1 MSKIPV
7 LLVLVLAFSGCLRDP
22 NSSTENPRPGRTG
35 AFIINEGLWGQ
46 GNGSLS
52 FYDYETDSVY
62 QKIFK
67 SVNNEDLGDVVQSMT
82 IIDTL
87 GFIVVN
93 GSDKIEVIGMN
104 SWKRVRTIHL
114 PAGSGPRY
122 LAKAGKDKAYLT
134 TYGGFFKVDLKSL
147 SASLLSNV
155 STNYDE
161 QLVLTADRVFIANS
175 GFGYANT
182 VTVVDAKA
190 DTELTKITVA
200 DNPLSL
206 TLDDNGK
213 VQVLCTGRWGDWQNP
228 ADQGTD
234 GGLFV
239 IDPQTNQVT
248 KSVTIS
254 GHPQLLTTDGQ
265 ATGYYILNGSVVAY
279 NLTDLTVQN
288 AHFADGYFYSL
299 GFDPASDNLFILDAL
314 DYQQNG
320 RVLKYSAQGTVV
332 KTLPAGLI
340 PGGITFYHPEIK

>member
-1 MSKIPV
+1 MFKLIG
-7 LLVLVLAFSGCLRDP
+7 LLLIAVTFSGCLRDP
-22 NSSTENPRPGRTG
+22 NSSTDKTKPGRSG

-52 FYDYETDSVY
+52 FYDYEADSVY

-67 SVNNEDLGDVVQSMT
+67 SINGENLGDVVQSMT

-104 SWKRVRTIHL
+104 SWKRIKTINL
-114 PAGSGPRY
+114 PAASGPRY
-122 LAKAGKDKAYLT
+122 LAKVNEDKAYLT
-134 TYGGFFKVDLKSL
+134 TYDGFFRLDLKAL
-147 SASLLSNV
+147 SVSALSGV
-155 STNYDE
+155 PTNFDE
-161 QLVLTADRVFIANS
+161 QLVVTNNKAYIANS

-200 DNPLSL
+200 DNPISM
-206 TLDDNGK
+206 TIDDDGK

-228 ADQGTD
+228 DDQGTD
-234 GGLFV
+234 GGLFI
-239 IDPQTNQVT
+239 IDPQTDQVT
-248 KSVTIS
+248 KSVAIS
-254 GHPQLLTTDGQ
+254 GHPQRLVNDGQ
-265 ATGYYILNGSVVAY
+265 NTGYYILNGAVIAY
-279 NLTDLTVQN
+279 NLTDLTVSN
-288 AHFADGYFYSL
+288 AQFANGFYHSL
-299 GFDPASDNLFILDAL
+299 GFDEVSNELFILDAI

-320 RVLKYSAQGTVV
+320 QVLKYSAQGVAL

-340 PGGITFYHPEIK
+340 PGSVTFYHPEVK